1 MTQVPQQTPLDAI
14 DKRIL
19 SALQKDGRLSN
30 VQLAEQ
36 VGLSESACLRRVRLL
51 EKSGII
57 DRYVMLID
65 QTAIGKPGTVF
76 VRVTLEGQQ
85 KDKLQRFEKEIG
97 KVPEVMEC
105 YLMSGDSDYLLRI
118 IVRDNEDYMRIHN
131 RLTSLPGVL
140 RVQSSFALKAVL
152 KKTELPLDESPR

>member
-1 MTQVPQQTPLDAI
+1 MTQKLQTIQIDALDQ
-14 DKRIL
+14 KIL
-19 SALQKDGRLSN
+19 TALQQDGRLSN

-36 VGLSESACLRRVRLL
+36 VGLSESACLRRVKLL

-65 QTAIGKPGTVF
+65 QAAIGKPGTVF

-85 KDKLQRFEKEIG
+85 REKLQRFEGEIC
-97 KVPEVMEC
+97 KVKDVLEC
-105 YLMSGDSDYLLRI
+105 YLMSGDSDYLLQI

-140 RVQSSFALKAVL
+140 RVQSSFALKTVFR
-152 KKTELPLDESPR
+152 KTELPID

>member
-1 MTQVPQQTPLDAI
+1 MTQIPQQPPLDAI

-85 KDKLQRFEKEIG
+85 QDKLQRFENEIG

-131 RLTSLPGVL
+131 RLTSLPEVL

-152 KKTELPLDESPR
+152 KKTELPLEEGSR

>member
-1 MTQVPQQTPLDAI
+1 MAKILQSHQLDGL
-14 DKRIL
+14 DRKIL
-19 SALQKDGRLSN
+19 TALQQDGRLSN

-51 EKSGII
+51 EQYGII

-65 QTAIGKPGTVF
+65 QAAIGKPGTVF

-85 KDKLQRFEKEIG
+85 QEKLLRFEEEIG
-97 KVPEVMEC
+97 RVKDVLEC
-105 YLMSGDSDYLLRI
+105 YLMSGDTDYLLRV

-140 RVQSSFALKAVL
+140 RVQSAFALKTVL
-152 KKTELPLDESPR
+152 KKTELPLERLG

>member
-1 MTQVPQQTPLDAI
+1 MTNNLQNLQIDSLDR
-14 DKRIL
+14 KIL
-19 SALQKDGRLSN
+19 LALQQDGRLSN
-30 VQLAEQ
+30 VQLAEK
-36 VGLSESACLRRVRLL
+36 VGLSESACLRRVKLL

-65 QTAIGKPGTVF
+65 QAAIGKPSTVF

-85 KDKLQRFEKEIG
+85 QEKLQLFEAEIG
-97 KVPEVMEC
+97 KVKDVLEC

-118 IVRDNEDYMRIHN
+118 IVRDNTDYMRIHN

-140 RVQSSFALKAVL
+140 RVQSSFALKTVVR
-152 KKTELPLDESPR
+152 KTELTLD